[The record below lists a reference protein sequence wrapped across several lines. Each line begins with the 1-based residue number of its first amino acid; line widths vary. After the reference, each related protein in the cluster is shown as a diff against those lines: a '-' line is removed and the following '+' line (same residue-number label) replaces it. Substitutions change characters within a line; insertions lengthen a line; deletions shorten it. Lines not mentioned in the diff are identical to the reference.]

1 MTTETENAKYEL
13 PLTADEAAKGTSRT
27 LVRNGKKLEVV
38 IPAGSVNGTT
48 VKLSDALKGTDG
60 REGDIIISVRVK
72 AAGEGVTEISDGN
85 FDAEVLKSATPVVVD
100 FWAPWCGP
108 CRMIAP
114 VMEKL
119 SGQYGGK
126 IKFCK
131 INVDDNPAS
140 ASRYQAMSIPL
151 LVFFKN
157 GAEAGRSVGALPEPA
172 LRSKIDAVLA

>member
-1 MTTETENAKYEL
+1 MTTDTENAKYEL
-13 PLTADEAAKGTSRT
+13 PLTADEASKGTSRT

-38 IPAGSVNGTT
+38 IPAGSADGTT
-48 VKLSDALKGTDG
+48 VKLGNALKVTDG
-60 REGDIIISVRVK
+60 REGDILISIRIKVD
-72 AAGEGVTEISDGN
+72 GEGVTEITDSN
-85 FDAEVLKSATPVVVD
+85 FDAEVLKSGNPVVVD

-131 INVDDNPAS
+131 INVDNNPGS
-140 ASRYQAMSIPL
+140 AARYQAMSIPL

-157 GAEAGRSVGALPEPA
+157 GAEVARSVGALPEPA
-172 LRSKIDAVLA
+172 LRAKIDAALG